1 MEELKKKQAL
11 LIQNLKSENDSIV
24 ISALKAIPEDGS
36 PEMLPYLV
44 KLWVSNPGQEITALI
59 EKVIFNL
66 KDPTVIPMLVKMLRD
81 DAFAPDRAAVLTV
94 IWQSGLDISEE
105 LDLLVN
111 IAIAGDYM
119 TTFEVLTVIDHLE
132 EFDEEKLNEAIK
144 MLDKAL
150 ERKSETQA
158 VLLNLHQILLDKLL
172 G

>member
-1 MEELKKKQAL
+1 
-11 LIQNLKSENDSIV
+11 
-24 ISALKAIPEDGS
+24 
-36 PEMLPYLV
+36 
-44 KLWVSNPGQEITALI
+44 
-59 EKVIFNL
+59 
-66 KDPTVIPMLVKMLRD
+66 
-81 DAFAPDRAAVLTV
+81 
-94 IWQSGLDISEE
+94 
-105 LDLLVN
+105 
-111 IAIAGDYM
+111 M

>member
-1 MEELKKKQAL
+1 MEELKKKQAQ
-11 LIQNLKSENDSIV
+11 LIQNLKSENDTIV

-44 KLWVSNPGQEITALI
+44 KLWVSNPGQEITDLT
-59 EKVIFNL
+59 EKVLFNL
-66 KDPTVIPMLVKMLRD
+66 KDPAVIPTLVKMLRD
-81 DAFAPDRAAVLTV
+81 DAFAADRAAILTV

-105 LDLLVN
+105 LILLVN
-111 IAIAGDYM
+111 IALAGDYM
-119 TTFEVLTVIDHLE
+119 TAFEVLTVIDHLE
-132 EFDEEKLNEAIK
+132 EFEEEKLTEAIK

-150 ERKSETQA
+150 ERKSETQS